1 MHVLQYANVSIHVY
15 KRFLSLCHENRGTPS
30 ALAPP
35 GVPGR
40 VWRRGG
46 GRPGRGATSRPAA
59 PAPPGLPPRAV
70 PRGTRGCHEGTT
82 VLVLVG
88 TRQRVTPRLRW
99 LPSSL
104 RSGSVSGCA
113 SPRLRLRALL
123 PHFLRLEFRRRPP
136 HARRAMTQTHDSIP
150 SPCVCVMRSLL
161 RACEHDNDAPTRA
174 RLDSSPAKF
183 YPPLAESS
191 SRIASR
197 CESRACLH
205 AK

>member
-1 MHVLQYANVSIHVY
+1 MYVCVCVYVHTQTHTNIYVYMSMHVLQYANVSIHVY
-15 KRFLSLCHENRGTPS
+15 KRFLSLFHENRGTPS

-113 SPRLRLRALL
+113 SPRLRLRALH
-123 PHFLRLEFRRRPP
+123 PPSCPPSSAWNSGGALR
-136 HARRAMTQTHDSIP
+136 M
-150 SPCVCVMRSLL
+150 
-161 RACEHDNDAPTRA
+161 
-174 RLDSSPAKF
+174 PAV
-183 YPPLAESS
+183 P
-191 SRIASR
+191 
-197 CESRACLH
+197 
-205 AK
+205 

>member
-1 MHVLQYANVSIHVY
+1 MYCSMQMSLYMYINVF
-15 KRFLSLCHENRGTPS
+15 FLCSMKTEGRPLPWHRQ
-30 ALAPP
+30 AYL
-35 GVPGR
+35 GVFGGG
-40 VWRRGG
+40 GG

-113 SPRLRLRALL
+113 SPRLRLRALH
-123 PHFLRLEFRRRPP
+123 PPSCPPSSAWNSGGALR
-136 HARRAMTQTHDSIP
+136 M
-150 SPCVCVMRSLL
+150 
-161 RACEHDNDAPTRA
+161 
-174 RLDSSPAKF
+174 PAV
-183 YPPLAESS
+183 P
-191 SRIASR
+191 
-197 CESRACLH
+197 
-205 AK
+205 